1 LQAYFIKM
9 LDGTYQLTKAAEDFS
24 NAVSQIE
31 MDMVK

>member
-1 LQAYFIKM
+1 M